1 MKPITL
7 TVKGGIE
14 LSCAPL
20 LAFDAL
26 DLIPTVLAIAAPIVA
41 ASDNPADATIGAV
54 ARALASPEHKGGF
67 KSLVV
72 AFIGTTTMRNGAV
85 VRAFTQEDFNALFS
99 GSYPD
104 LLKWLGAH
112 IQTNFSDFFATPP
125 AK

>member
-1 MKPITL
+1 MKPTIL
-7 TVKGGIE
+7 AVKGVE

-26 DLIPTVLAIAAPIVA
+26 DLIPTVLAIAGPVVA
-41 ASDNPADATIGAV
+41 ASEHPAAETIGAV
-54 ARALASPEHKGGF
+54 AKALASPEHKGGF
-67 KSLVV
+67 KALVG
-72 AFIGTTTMRNGAV
+72 AFIGATTYRSGMT
-85 VRAFTQEDFNALFS
+85 VRPFSQEDFNALFS

-112 IQTNFSDFFATPP
+112 LQTNFSDFFATPP